1 MINLRLEKVVDNM
14 ELEFEI
20 NEYLIAWYLLYG
32 ASLSKEIDKF
42 RKNLYTKYKK
52 EYNFCYKDKG
62 EILKYGKDFIPDN
75 DILYN
80 EIFNS
85 DLYLS
90 LRKETMKHK
99 MHLVRLFHNNSK
111 LIKKC
116 VKEVLK
122 VSFKESFLVYIVH
135 PRMEIIDYNE
145 STNTIIWGSDKDKYD
160 VLTIL
165 LLTIMKGK
173 YGSIYTD
180 STEVVDS
187 IIELAVINEIGGK
200 LENIDSYELG
210 NPTLRII
217 KRQIYPFWLMYLGY
231 NTKEDLLDKMME
243 DKIAFDLDK
252 YPIDKKM
259 KNLSIEEFISFCVKN
274 SKHILKL
281 GNVLKIEQEEE
292 IEII

>member
-1 MINLRLEKVVDNM
+1 M

-20 NEYLIAWYLLYG
+20 NEYLLAWYLLYS

-42 RKNLYTKYKK
+42 RKNLWTKYKK

-80 EIFNS
+80 EIFKS
-85 DLYLS
+85 EVYLS
-90 LRKETMKHK
+90 LKKEVIKHK
-99 MHLVRLFHNNSK
+99 MYLIKLFHNNSK
-111 LIKKC
+111 NIKKY

-122 VSFKESFLVYIVH
+122 ISFKEPFLVYVLH
-135 PRMEIIDYNE
+135 PRMEVIEYNE
-145 STNTIIWGSDKDKYD
+145 GYNNLIWGSDKDKYD
-160 VLTIL
+160 VMVIL
-165 LLTIMKGK
+165 LLTIIKGK
-173 YGSIYTD
+173 YGNMYPD
-180 STEVVDS
+180 SNDIVNA
-187 IIELAVINEIGGK
+187 IIELAVINEIGKK
-200 LENIDSYELG
+200 LDNLDSYQLG
-210 NPTLRII
+210 NPTLKII

-231 NTKEDLLDKMME
+231 NTKEEILDKMME

-252 YPIDKKM
+252 YPIDKQM
-259 KNLSIEEFISFCVKN
+259 KRMDIQEFLSFCVKN

-292 IEII
+292 IEVI